1 MKIVV
6 VNGRHE
12 ADFIIKK
19 FKKDKHHLI
28 VINKNQES
36 AEYIST
42 NNQIPVLCED
52 ATKAYTLSD
61 ADADNADVLI
71 ALSADDIENYVTC
84 LTAKRVFN
92 VKRVVSLVQNPK
104 RVDLFKELGIDSVIC
119 STYLLGESIKNE
131 SIIETFTKKLSL
143 ENDKIMIAETLVD
156 EDYAVAN
163 KMIKDIAFPP
173 SINISCIYRE
183 PEVIIPNGSSII
195 KPGDKLII
203 VSSPEDQEMI
213 IDFIH
218 QKVDEDE

>member
-183 PEVIIPNGSSII
+183 PEVIIPNGSSVI